1 MATKI
6 KGQNEVL
13 EVWDG
18 TSTYEP
24 MVCLI
29 SHTLSENVDEISS
42 RTKCDA
48 NGATTKEAGAYT
60 YEISFEGEYAET
72 EAGKASW
79 AELRT
84 KLRSLG
90 TFDWRITTTYADAST
105 DIEYGSGFF
114 SNLEKTA
121 GTDEFISFSG
131 SLIGSGLITATDP
144 NA

>member
-6 KGQNEVL
+6 KGQNEIL
-13 EVWDG
+13 SIWDG
-18 TSTYEP
+18 VDTYEP
-24 MVCLI
+24 VVCII
-29 SHTLSENVDEISS
+29 SHTVSENVDEISS

-48 NGATTKEAGAYT
+48 NGATQKESGAYT
-60 YEISFEGEYAET
+60 YEISFEGEYAEN
-72 EAGKASW
+72 EADKVSW

-90 TFDWRITTTYADAST
+90 TFTWKIETTYSSGSDV
-105 DIEYGSGFF
+105 EYGTGFF
-114 SNLEKTA
+114 GNLDKTA

-131 SLIGSGLITATDP
+131 SLIGSGLITSTDP

>member
-6 KGQNEVL
+6 KGQNEIL
-13 EVWDG
+13 SIWDG
-18 TSTYEP
+18 VDTYEP
-24 MVCLI
+24 VVCLI

-48 NGATTKEAGAYT
+48 NGATQKASGAYT

-72 EAGKASW
+72 EVDKASW

-90 TFDWRITTTYADAST
+90 TFTWKIETTYSSGSDV
-105 DIEYGSGFF
+105 EYGTGFF
-114 SNLEKTA
+114 SNLEKTSA
-121 GTDEFISFSG
+121 TDEFISFSG
-131 SLIGSGLITATDP
+131 SLMGSGLITGTDP